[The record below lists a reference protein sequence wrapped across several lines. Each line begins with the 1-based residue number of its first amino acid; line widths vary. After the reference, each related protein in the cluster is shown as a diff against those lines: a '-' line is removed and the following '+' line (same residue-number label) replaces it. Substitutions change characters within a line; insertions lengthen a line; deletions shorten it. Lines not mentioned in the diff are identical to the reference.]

1 MMEGF
6 VYASVNIGSTMH
18 RLPPV
23 GLKQTVRSRS
33 GAQALLRMLSPSV
46 IKAEAEANAEAD
58 RIIVAAPYYDLS
70 FPASL
75 KQYFEQINCVGITF
89 KYAPEGYPIPLCNA
103 KQLIYVMSAGGEFV
117 PEEFGFGYV
126 KSLAENFYGIKD
138 VRLVKAVGLDI
149 DGADVDKIME
159 DTMKQIDNC
168 FAQ

>member
-1 MMEGF
+1 MILF
-6 VYASVNIGSTMH
+6 INACIRKNSRT
-18 RLPPV
+18 
-23 GLKQTVRSRS
+23 KQ
-33 GAQALLRMLSPSV
+33 L
-46 IKAEAEANAEAD
+46 AD
-58 RIIVAAPYYDLS
+58 HLINK
-70 FPASL
+70 L

-159 DTMKQIDNC
+159 DAMKQIDNC